1 MTEAKRRASLD
12 GNVLVI
18 QRPMLWREF
27 KSRVSALYTL
37 DVAHMVIELL
47 LVPFDQNLMI
57 KN

>member
-1 MTEAKRRASLD
+1 MTEAKRCASLD

-37 DVAHMVIELL
+37 DVAHMEI
-47 LVPFDQNLMI
+47 
-57 KN
+57 